1 MIYVG
6 EFRANLVVYRFCEVL
21 SYKKWT
27 LISQYIFLEIIRQP
41 SIISKIDRVVFT
53 LITFCIIW
61 KDTIFSVIS
70 ILNFLKST
78 SRQIFTKTKRL
89 KGSKTIVFDFNII
102 FVFINVWLPMLL
114 KKFNM
119 DITEKMVSFQIIQN
133 ALIVKR
139 TLADVK
145 WSTKHI
151 VMMFWA

>member
-1 MIYVG
+1 M
-6 EFRANLVVYRFCEVL
+6 
-21 SYKKWT
+21 
-27 LISQYIFLEIIRQP
+27 SQT
-41 SIISKIDRVVFT
+41 KARVVFT

-89 KGSKTIVFDFNII
+89 NGSKTIVFDFNII
-102 FVFINVWLPMLL
+102 FVFINVWLPLLL

-133 ALIVKR
+133 VLILKR
-139 TLADVK
+139 TLIVNK
-145 WSTKHI
+145 KTEIKTKNRNSENVWKI
-151 VMMFWA
+151 LYCCYEFKNFPLIFTISKNCQKLLKNASSKA

>member
-1 MIYVG
+1 MKKI
-6 EFRANLVVYRFCEVL
+6 LSVL
-21 SYKKWT
+21 SIICKYFNLNT
-27 LISQYIFLEIIRQP
+27 FGEINRIP
-41 SIISKIDRVVFT
+41 VETSRVVFT

-89 KGSKTIVFDFNII
+89 NGSKTIVFDFNII

-133 ALIVKR
+133 VLKVKCTQAVNCYQNWQKLFFIR
-139 TLADVK
+139 NPE
-145 WSTKHI
+145 
-151 VMMFWA
+151 FWF